1 MVRKRSGVT
10 LIELLVTITIS
21 TILLAALT
29 YTFVNF
35 GRSALIESSVTDVQ
49 ADVHSALA
57 FMTDELRRARYI
69 YNTDE
74 TSNRTDRLYLNPINP
89 ATEADLEKL
98 GQVIFDKSE
107 LIQANSPGFRILL
120 AFWVPCIS
128 GTSRLPK
135 NQSSPAEKGTP
146 LAFSVSK
153 GELVAWGT
161 PASIPAYNL
170 VVYYVTDPPPKSAW
184 IGPRLLERWES
195 EPTPI
200 RFEEFVEAETP
211 ERFLSTDSLDVT
223 SAPPIDSIYLRKLPP
238 ADASS
243 FALADF
249 MSNDEGIVVNYLS
262 PQTVAISLK
271 GSLEGS
277 QAERYLKGSS
287 TAETYLKSNVGD
299 ALSASTTVVARNVCV
314 TNTICVKDP

>member
-1 MVRKRSGVT
+1 MMRKQSGVT

-35 GRSALIESSVTDVQ
+35 GRSALIETSVTDVQ

-74 TSNRTDRLYLNPINP
+74 TSNRTDRLYLHPINP
-89 ATEADLEKL
+89 ATEADPEKL

-107 LIQANSPGFRILL
+107 LIQANSSGFRILL

-135 NQSSPAEKGTP
+135 EQPSFAEKGTP

-153 GELVAWGT
+153 GDLVAWGT

-200 RFEEFVEAETP
+200 RFEEFVEAETS
-211 ERFLSTDSLDVT
+211 ERFLSADSLDVT

-249 MSNDEGIVVNYLS
+249 MSGDEGIAVNYLS
-262 PQTVAISLK
+262 PQTIAISLK

-277 QAERYLKGSS
+277 QAERYLQGSS

-299 ALSASTTVVARNVCV
+299 ALSASTTVVARNVCI